1 MSLIAMNA
9 PNSFSVLPPVCKTRF
24 LAFDVETT
32 GLLPK
37 EHYKRT
43 GIKHVP
49 IEKYPHIIQLSFAL
63 YETDNKKITLS
74 KDAYINIDQSIPITD
89 EITKLTGATR
99 DKCNG
104 GISITDAIIAFSEA
118 YHYCDGIVAHNME
131 FDETL
136 ILIELERNRKYFEKH
151 APQCFAIFHKMFEN
165 THGMERYCT
174 MRKGTDICNIL
185 IPSNVPNGVPKKK
198 WPKLIEL
205 YKTLFPNEP
214 INGLHNSMIDVVACL
229 RCYLK
234 MRHNLYVDFAE
245 LMQQLDQ

>member
-1 MSLIAMNA
+1 MNA

-151 APQCFAIFHKMFEN
+151 APQCFAIFHKIFEN

-185 IPSNVPNGVPKKK
+185 VPSNMPNGVPKKK